1 MSPQVEHG
9 LRWFSVGERS
19 SGFFARNRSALLM
32 GLLALVIAG
41 TADLFAGL
49 CMVNMEEYIMMVP
62 GMVVLIY
69 AAIGMRGNI
78 FGAMGS
84 RLGTAMHMGTFKMDF
99 RKGILRSNMEGA
111 MTLTMLMSVVM
122 AVFGWVIV
130 RMIFGEAYDFLKFV
144 FISTFGGL
152 LAGLLV
158 MAVNIIIVKVSYEK
172 DWDVDNITAPLIAAA
187 GDVITVPMIFV
198 ATILAVN
205 LNDELVHVLSILLI
219 LLTAALTAYILLRK
233 RKKKKKRKRKMDE
246 AKRIVRQSLPVLT
259 ACVFLELMAG
269 LLIENETELLV
280 EHAVLLLLLT
290 AFLNEGNALS
300 GMLTSRL
307 SSMLHMGTL
316 PRQNVPPKE
325 AAENFGIMYILAILT
340 FLYIMTVA
348 FVIQPH
354 DVNYLML
361 LAIVMISGLIITTVI
376 NFLSYY
382 VALAAL
388 RFNLDPDD
396 HCIPITSS
404 VMDVVGSAVLVAV
417 ILLLI

>member
-1 MSPQVEHG
+1 ME
-9 LRWFSVGERS
+9 ERR
-19 SGFFARNRSALLM
+19 SGFFERNRSALIM

-49 CMVNMEEYIMMVP
+49 CMVSMEDYIMMVP

-84 RLGTAMHMGTFKMDF
+84 RLGTAMHLGTFRLDF

-111 MTLTMLMSVVM
+111 MALTMLMSVVM
-122 AVFGWVIV
+122 AVIGWVIV
-130 RMIFGEAYDFLKFV
+130 KAIFGESYGFLRFV

-152 LAGLLV
+152 LAGILV
-158 MAVNIIIVKVSYEK
+158 MMVNIIIAKVSYER

-198 ATILAVN
+198 ATYMAVNVDGPLIDVLAV
-205 LNDELVHVLSILLI
+205 VLII
-219 LLTAALTAYILLRK
+219 ATAALTLRILRRK
-233 RKKKKKRKRKMDE
+233 SKRRRKVDE
-246 AKRIVRQSLPVLT
+246 AKRIIRQSLPVLT

-269 LLIENETELLV
+269 LLIESETELLV

-307 SSMLHMGTL
+307 SSMIHMGTL
-316 PRQNVPPKE
+316 PRQAVPPRE
-325 AAENFGIMYILAILT
+325 AGENFAVMYLLAIVT

-348 FVIQPH
+348 FLIQPN
-354 DVNYLML
+354 DVQYLML
-361 LAIVMISGLIITTVI
+361 LAIVMVSGLIITTII
-376 NFLSYY
+376 NLLSYY
-382 VALAAL
+382 VALAAV
-388 RFNLDPDD
+388 RFNMDPDD

-404 VMDVVGSAVLVAV
+404 LMDVVGSAVLVGV